1 MAFPVDLTVTLTG
14 ATTAQLSSWRGGKTP
29 LLVPEVARRPRAL
42 YSFRDLVALRT
53 VVYLRSEIPLQR
65 VRKAF
70 QALQE
75 MDLTDHPSRYQLWT
89 DGVSVFLLLDED
101 ISMDLVH
108 RRGQQMLAGLGDV
121 FAPFRNFRDQEV
133 VDFLHP
139 RHRLEVRERR
149 LGGWPTVAGTRVP
162 FDVVADLVT
171 DGDVSPEEV
180 SDFYPTVSPADVP
193 DAVSF
198 AEQVRSAR

>member
-14 ATTAQLSSWRGGKTP
+14 ATKGQLASWRGGNVP
-29 LLVPEVARRPRAL
+29 LLVPEIARRPRAL

-53 VVYLRSEIPLQR
+53 VVYLRSEVPLQR

-70 QALQE
+70 QTLQDR
-75 MDLTDHPSRYQLWT
+75 DLTDHPSRYQLWT
-89 DGVSVFLLLDED
+89 DGDSVFLVNGDTA
-101 ISMDLVH
+101 MDLV
-108 RRGQQMLAGLGDV
+108 RRPGQEMLAGLNDV

-139 RHRLEVRERR
+139 RERLEVRERR

-162 FDVVADLVT
+162 FDVVADLVG
-171 DGDVSPEEV
+171 DGEISPDEV
-180 SDFYPTVSPADVP
+180 PEFYPTVSALDVP

-198 AEQVRSAR
+198 AKQVRQAG